1 MEEIAGNRLVWR
13 HIQKELTLVQML
25 EKFSIPQG
33 LNEEDRKMM
42 LDPLGYD
49 AIKDIDEIHLRN
61 RRKSDDPYIQAVMID
76 RSRKKKADV
85 EEERLKEWEN
95 EDYKRWKNN
104 AAERR

>member
-13 HIQKELTLVQML
+13 HIQKERVLEQALVQML

-49 AIKDIDEIHLRN
+49 AIKDIDEIHQRN
-61 RRKSDDPYIQAVMID
+61 RRKTDDPYIRATSEKISHHFPEID
-76 RSRKKKADV
+76 D
-85 EEERLKEWEN
+85 
-95 EDYKRWKNN
+95 
-104 AAERR
+104 AERR

>member
-13 HIQKELTLVQML
+13 HIQKERALEQTLVQML

-49 AIKDIDEIHLRN
+49 AIKDIDEINLRN
-61 RRKSDDPYIQAVMID
+61 RRKSDDPYIRATM
-76 RSRKKKADV
+76 
-85 EEERLKEWEN
+85 EN
-95 EDYKRWKNN
+95 ADYKKWKNN
-104 AAERR
+104 TAERR

>member
-13 HIQKELTLVQML
+13 HIQKERALEQTLVQML

-49 AIKDIDEIHLRN
+49 AIKDIDEIFSRN
-61 RRKSDDPYIQAVMID
+61 RRKSDDPYIQATM
-76 RSRKKKADV
+76 KNA
-85 EEERLKEWEN
+85 
-95 EDYKRWKNN
+95 DYKKWKNN
-104 AAERR
+104 TAERR